1 MKNFVFFV
9 LQNCFRQIDMFRT
22 RLFSSFVVPLT
33 VLSFFISF
41 NSTANDSK
49 QFLDKG
55 WTELFK
61 DNDIEALRLFGK
73 AYEEAKLE
81 KDTENIALSLLN
93 MGICTYSVSYT
104 DGLAYALRAMDEFM
118 KFENINPAK
127 ALQGRS
133 KCLQLISTINL
144 RQGKYREA
152 IDLGKKAM
160 LGFSIE
166 NDTTTYLGIIY
177 TNLGSAY
184 AKLDLRDSSEKY
196 HRMALEERQKNSDLR
211 YLPVSMIKVGDIEL
225 ANGNK
230 EKSKEL
236 YDRAFAISDS
246 TGNLQEEVIALLGLG
261 KWELVFNKN
270 YAKAESCYLKAE
282 SIALPLTDRSFYL
295 NAIDHLIELKKLQGD
310 FSKALELR
318 EAEAGIRDSMNSWEK
333 VKIQKSLEIQFD
345 VAEKE
350 RQLKIAQNENDIAKL
365 TNYLLGAIIAFLLFL
380 AFGVIYFIRRNHQR
394 DKVLLNT
401 KVELVKALEEQKI
414 LREQYMQNE
423 IEFKEAQLSAL
434 TVQML
439 QKHELMQELREKLDA
454 DQTISKDSPLTRL
467 VNKGQNQEKEWA
479 DFNVQFESINKN
491 FYSRIRLAYP
501 DISPN
506 DLKICALIKLNLS
519 IKEMAG
525 VLNISPDSVK
535 TARYRLRKKLQ
546 LNSEDNL
553 TEFILKL

>member
-1 MKNFVFFV
+1 MIRRPPRST
-9 LQNCFRQIDMFRT
+9 LDR
-22 RLFSSFVVPLT
+22 SS
-33 VLSFFISF
+33 
-41 NSTANDSK
+41 A
-49 QFLDKG
+49 
-55 WTELFK
+55 
-61 DNDIEALRLFGK
+61 A
-73 AYEEAKLE
+73 
-81 KDTENIALSLLN
+81 
-93 MGICTYSVSYT
+93 
-104 DGLAYALRAMDEFM
+104 
-118 KFENINPAK
+118 
-127 ALQGRS
+127 
-133 KCLQLISTINL
+133 
-144 RQGKYREA
+144 
-152 IDLGKKAM
+152 
-160 LGFSIE
+160 
-166 NDTTTYLGIIY
+166 
-177 TNLGSAY
+177 
-184 AKLDLRDSSEKY
+184 
-196 HRMALEERQKNSDLR
+196 SDVYKR
-211 YLPVSMIKVGDIEL
+211 
-225 ANGNK
+225 
-230 EKSKEL
+230 
-236 YDRAFAISDS
+236 
-246 TGNLQEEVIALLGLG
+246 QEEVIALLGLG

-491 FYSRIRLAYP
+491 FYSRIRQAYP